1 MKFIHFYLFL
11 LFYACSLP
19 TNEESN
25 AVARVGENY
34 LFISDLN
41 DHFGLRYNNG
51 DSIQISNRLINDWAE
66 QLLYLKKA
74 EINLNSN
81 EKNRLDELVRTYRND
96 LYVKTYKDKAIQ
108 SILDSVVDIKE
119 IENYFEQNKANF
131 RTNKDLLRGRYVRV
145 RNENYN
151 LRTIRRSL
159 QRFNDNDKVFL
170 DSIALQ
176 FTTYSMNDSIWVQ
189 ASQFFNRLP
198 SINER
203 RYKNFLK
210 NNTFFE
216 LQDSLEVYLV
226 VVEEVVLRNNLA
238 PLEYVTPTLKQI
250 LINKRKL
257 ELMSQF
263 DREIIEEGLRQNTYE
278 LYE

>member
-1 MKFIHFYLFL
+1 LF
-11 LFYACSLP
+11 S
-19 TNEESN
+19 
-25 AVARVGENY
+25 
-34 LFISDLN
+34 SDLQ
-41 DHFGLRYNNG
+41 DQIGPRYNG
-51 DSIQISNRLINDWAE
+51 DSLQIANRLIDDWAE

-74 EINLNSN
+74 EINLSST
-81 EKNRLDELVRTYRND
+81 EKKRLDELVRTYRND

-108 SILDSVVDIKE
+108 SLLDSVVEPQE
-119 IENYFEQNKANF
+119 IQDYFEQNKANF

-159 QRFNDNDKVFL
+159 RRFNDADKVFL

-198 SINER
+198 SISER

-210 NNTFFE
+210 NNTFFD

-226 VVEEVVLRNNLA
+226 VVEEVVLRNDLA

-257 ELMSQF
+257 ELMRQF

-278 LYE
+278 VYE

>member
-1 MKFIHFYLFL
+1 MKLIYFYLLL
-11 LFYACSLP
+11 LFSACNLP

-25 AVARVGENY
+25 ALARVGENY
-34 LFISDLN
+34 LFLSDIK
-41 DHFGLRYNNG
+41 DQIGPKNNG
-51 DSIQISNRLINDWAE
+51 DSLQIANRLIDDWAE
-66 QLLYLKKA
+66 QLLYLEKA
-74 EINLNSN
+74 EINLSST

-108 SILDSVVDIKE
+108 SLLDSVVDQAE
-119 IENYFEQNKANF
+119 IQEYFEQNKANF

-151 LRTIRRSL
+151 LQTIRRSL
-159 QRFNDNDKVFL
+159 RRFNDFDKVFL

-176 FTTYSMNDSIWVQ
+176 FTTYSMNDSIWIQ

-238 PLEYVTPTLKQI
+238 PLEYVMPTLKQI

-257 ELMSQF
+257 ELMREF

-278 LYE
+278 VYD

>member
-1 MKFIHFYLFL
+1 MKLICFYLTL
-11 LFYACSLP
+11 LFSACSLP
-19 TNEESN
+19 TNEESD

-34 LFISDLN
+34 LFSSDLQ
-41 DHFGLRYNNG
+41 DQIGPRYNG
-51 DSIQISNRLINDWAE
+51 DSLQIANRLIDDWAE

-74 EINLNSN
+74 EINLSST
-81 EKNRLDELVRTYRND
+81 EKKRLDELVRTYRND

-108 SILDSVVDIKE
+108 SLLDSVVEHQE
-119 IENYFEQNKANF
+119 IQDYFEHNKANF

-159 QRFNDNDKVFL
+159 RRFNDADKVFL

-198 SINER
+198 SITER

-216 LQDSLEVYLV
+216 LQDSLEVYLA
-226 VVEEVVLRNNLA
+226 VVEEVVLRNDLA
-238 PLEYVTPTLKQI
+238 PLEYVAPTLKQI

-257 ELMSQF
+257 ELMRQL
-263 DREIIEEGLRQNTYE
+263 DREIIEEGLRQKTYE
-278 LYE
+278 VYE

>member
-1 MKFIHFYLFL
+1 MKFISFL
-11 LFYACSLP
+11 LLLIISACNLP
-19 TNEESN
+19 TNDESD

-34 LFISDLN
+34 LFSSDLQ
-41 DHFGLRYNNG
+41 DQIGPLYNG
-51 DSIQISNRLINDWAE
+51 DSLQIANRLIDDWAE

-74 EINLNSN
+74 GINLNAT
-81 EKNRLDELVRTYRND
+81 EKKRLDKLVRTYRND
-96 LYVKTYKDKAIQ
+96 LYVKTYKDMAIQ
-108 SILDSVVDIKE
+108 SQLDSVVDQVE
-119 IENYFEQNKANF
+119 IQDYFEQNKANF

-145 RNENYN
+145 RNENFN
-151 LRTIRRSL
+151 LNTIRRSL
-159 QRFNDNDKVFL
+159 RRFNDLDKIFL

-198 SINER
+198 SISER

-226 VVEEVVLRNNLA
+226 IVEEVVLRNELA
-238 PLEYVTPTLKQI
+238 PLEYVMPTLKQI

-257 ELMSQF
+257 ELMRQF
-263 DREIIEEGLRQNTYE
+263 DREIIEEGLQQNTYE
-278 LYE
+278 VYE

>member
-1 MKFIHFYLFL
+1 MKFIYFYLFL
-11 LFYACSLP
+11 LFSACKLP
-19 TNEESN
+19 TNDESD

-34 LFISDLN
+34 LFSSDLQ
-41 DHFGLRYNNG
+41 DQIGPRYNG
-51 DSIQISNRLINDWAE
+51 DSLQIANRLIDDWAE

-74 EINLNSN
+74 EINLSST
-81 EKNRLDELVRTYRND
+81 EKKRLDELVRTYRND

-108 SILDSVVDIKE
+108 SQLDSLVDQVE
-119 IENYFEQNKANF
+119 IQDYFEQNKANF

-159 QRFNDNDKVFL
+159 RRFNDADKVFL

-198 SINER
+198 SISER

-210 NNTFFE
+210 NNTFFD

-226 VVEEVVLRNNLA
+226 VVEEVVLRNDLA
-238 PLEYVTPTLKQI
+238 PLEYVMPTLKQI

-257 ELMSQF
+257 ELMRQF
-263 DREIIEEGLRQNTYE
+263 DREIIEEGLRQNFYE
-278 LYE
+278 VYE

>member
-1 MKFIHFYLFL
+1 MKFLYFNFFL
-11 LFYACSLP
+11 LIFTCNLP

-34 LFISDLN
+34 LYVSDLQ
-41 DHFGLRYNNG
+41 DQIGPRNNG
-51 DSIQISNRLINDWAE
+51 DSLLIANRLIDDWAE
-66 QLLYLKKA
+66 QLLYLNKA
-74 EINLNSN
+74 EINLSST
-81 EKNRLDELVRTYRND
+81 EKKRLDKLVMTYRND

-108 SILDSVVDIKE
+108 SQLDSVVGQDE
-119 IENYFEQNKANF
+119 IQDYFEQNKANF

-159 QRFNDNDKVFL
+159 KRFDYSDKIFL

-198 SINER
+198 SISEND
-203 RYKNFLK
+203 YNKFLK

-226 VVEEVVLRNNLA
+226 AIEEVVLRNYLA

-257 ELMSQF
+257 ELMHQF
-263 DREIIEEGLRQNTYE
+263 DREIIEEGFRQNTYE

>member
-1 MKFIHFYLFL
+1 MKLIYFYLLL
-11 LFYACSLP
+11 LFSACNLP

-34 LFISDLN
+34 LFISDIK
-41 DHFGLRYNNG
+41 DQIGPKNNG
-51 DSIQISNRLINDWAE
+51 DSLQIANRLIDDWAE

-74 EINLNSN
+74 EINLSSN
-81 EKNRLDELVRTYRND
+81 EKNQLDKLVRTYRND

-108 SILDSVVDIKE
+108 SLLDSVVDQAE
-119 IENYFEQNKANF
+119 IEEYFEQNKANF

-151 LRTIRRSL
+151 LQTIRRSL
-159 QRFNDNDKVFL
+159 RRFNDFDKVFL

-176 FTTYSMNDSIWVQ
+176 FTTYSMNDSIWIQ

-198 SINER
+198 SINEK

-238 PLEYVTPTLKQI
+238 PLEYVMPTLKQI

-257 ELMSQF
+257 QLMREF

-278 LYE
+278 VYD

>member
-1 MKFIHFYLFL
+1 MKLIYFYLFL
-11 LFYACSLP
+11 LFSACSLP
-19 TNEESN
+19 TNEESGV
-25 AVARVGENY
+25 VARVDENY
-34 LFISDLN
+34 LFISDLQ
-41 DHFGLRYNNG
+41 DQIGPRHNG
-51 DSIQISNRLINDWAE
+51 DSLLITNRLIDDWAE

-74 EINLNSN
+74 EINLGST
-81 EKNRLDELVRTYRND
+81 EKKRLDELVRTYRND

-108 SILDSVVDIKE
+108 SQLDYVVDQVE
-119 IENYFEQNKANF
+119 IRDYFEQNRANF

-159 QRFNDNDKVFL
+159 RRYNDVDKDFL

-176 FTTYSMNDSIWVQ
+176 FTTYSMNDSIWVH

-198 SINER
+198 SISER

-226 VVEEVVLRNNLA
+226 VIEEVVMRNDLA

-257 ELMSQF
+257 ELMHQL

-278 LYE
+278 VYE

>member
-1 MKFIHFYLFL
+1 MKFIYFYSFL
-11 LFYACSLP
+11 LFSACSLP
-19 TNEESN
+19 TNEESD

-34 LFISDLN
+34 LFISDLQ
-41 DHFGLRYNNG
+41 DQIGPQYDG
-51 DSIQISNRLINDWAE
+51 DSLQIANRLIDDWAE

-74 EINLNSN
+74 EINLSSS
-81 EKNRLDELVRTYRND
+81 EKKQLDELVRTYRND

-108 SILDSVVDIKE
+108 SQLESVVDQAE
-119 IENYFEQNKANF
+119 IQYYFEQNKANF

-159 QRFNDNDKVFL
+159 RRFNDADKVFL

-198 SINER
+198 SLGER

-226 VVEEVVLRNNLA
+226 VVEEVVLRNDLA

-257 ELMSQF
+257 ELMRQF

-278 LYE
+278 VYE

>member
-1 MKFIHFYLFL
+1 MKLIYFYLFL
-11 LFYACSLP
+11 LFSTCSLP
-19 TNEESN
+19 TNEESD

-34 LFISDLN
+34 LFNSDLE
-41 DHFGLRYNNG
+41 GQIGPRYNG
-51 DSIQISNRLINDWAE
+51 DSLQITNRLIDDWAE

-74 EINLNSN
+74 EINLSST
-81 EKNRLDELVRTYRND
+81 EKKRLDELVRTYRND
-96 LYVKTYKDKAIQ
+96 LYVKTYKDKVIQ
-108 SILDSVVDIKE
+108 SLLDSVVESEE
-119 IENYFEQNKANF
+119 IQDYFEQNKANF

-151 LRTIRRSL
+151 LRTIRRSFR
-159 QRFNDNDKVFL
+159 RFNDADKVFL

-198 SINER
+198 SISER

-226 VVEEVVLRNNLA
+226 VVEEVVMRNDLA

-257 ELMSQF
+257 ELMRQF
-263 DREIIEEGLRQNTYE
+263 DRDIIEEGLRQNSYE
-278 LYE
+278 VYE